1 MCEGV
6 GVYEVMC
13 EGVGVYEV
21 MCVCQ
26 CIHTSVYKHCGVGG
40 KGAVVWGASVGGK
53 GVVVW
58 GVRTPIT

>member
-1 MCEGV
+1 
-6 GVYEVMC
+6 MC

>member
-1 MCEGV
+1 
-6 GVYEVMC
+6 MC

-26 CIHTSVYKHCGVGG
+26 CIHTSVYEHCGVGG

-53 GVVVW
+53 GVGGKGIVVW
-58 GVRTPIT
+58 GVRTLIT